1 MYACNDRYKV
11 LSWPKSVG
19 FLVDEMELGMTSYLN
34 SNFGRNL
41 DRVPS

>member
-1 MYACNDRYKV
+1 MSEKDLIGPKV
-11 LSWPKSVG
+11 LVFLEMTWSW
-19 FLVDEMELGMTSYLN
+19 EMTSYLN